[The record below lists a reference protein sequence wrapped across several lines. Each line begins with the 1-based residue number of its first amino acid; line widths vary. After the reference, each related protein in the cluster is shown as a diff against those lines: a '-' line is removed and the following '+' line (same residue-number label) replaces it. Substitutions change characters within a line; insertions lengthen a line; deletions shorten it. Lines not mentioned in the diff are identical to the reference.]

1 MQITV
6 ADDLA
11 AAACLGKL
19 TPEQARRALAVGLY
33 AEERVS
39 LAAAADLAGLDRL
52 SFQRH
57 LAARQIPVHYGEE
70 ELAADLDAVR
80 WVAGRRA

>member
-6 ADDLA
+6 TDDLA
-11 AAACLGKL
+11 AAARLGEL
-19 TPEQARRALAVGLY
+19 TPAQTRLVLAVGLY

-39 LAAAADLAGLDRL
+39 LAEAAALAGLDRL

-57 LAARQIPVHYGEE
+57 LADRQIPVHYAEE
-70 ELAADLDAVR
+70 ELAADLSTVG
-80 WVAGRRA
+80 WLAGRGG